1 MKKAFILI
9 GVITL
14 LLIGN
19 QIPVQAATIEKA
31 KDTLIKTT
39 VTTGD
44 GLYKDEYEEGRYI
57 YKGANP
63 NNYLTFNDETA
74 GWRILSVEKDGTL
87 KIIKNQSIGK
97 MIYNTEN
104 TGTYCDNNMA
114 NSYGCNAWAATN
126 NLTDKTKEFSNTVK
140 TGTVLK
146 DSNINILLNNKYYAN
161 LTDKAKKYIISHNFA
176 IGGTSTTNLHTM
188 IQNEK
193 NYQWNGKIGLINYTD
208 FLRTYNNNDQS
219 WIKRGKTLTPN
230 AYTQTDESTIATFLT
245 SKNFYPTEAYSRI
258 SESIYPVIYLNS
270 NISLT
275 GSGTPDDPYTIAD
288 ILEIKFETFGDLEK
302 DLLYRL
308 ESTGMTLENIKQ
320 EINNQIGTKIE
331 ENGKCC
337 TLDSWYL
344 DKDLKT
350 RFDEDTPINSNLTLY
365 GKWSCA
371 DVVNVP
377 NTSIYIQKWILITG
391 ICITVIGIIII
402 GLVIKKKKKKQGV

>member
-63 NNYLTFNDETA
+63 NNYLTFNEETA
-74 GWRILSVEKDGTL
+74 GWRILSVEKDGTI
-87 KIIKNQSIGK
+87 KIIKNQSIGN

-146 DSNINILLNNKYYAN
+146 DSNINQSFKDYLDYFINK
-161 LTDKAKKYIISHNFA
+161 
-176 IGGTSTTNLHTM
+176 
-188 IQNEK
+188 
-193 NYQWNGKIGLINYTD
+193 TD
-208 FLRTYNNNDQS
+208 FNEN
-219 WIKRGKTLTPN
+219 
-230 AYTQTDESTIATFLT
+230 
-245 SKNFYPTEAYSRI
+245 YSYFI
-258 SESIYPVIYLNS
+258 VVE
-270 NISLT
+270 
-275 GSGTPDDPYTIAD
+275 
-288 ILEIKFETFGDLEK
+288 LEK
-302 DLLYRL
+302 GNDYYYY
-308 ESTGMTLENIKQ
+308 TLKV
-320 EINNQIGTKIE
+320 K
-331 ENGKCC
+331 
-337 TLDSWYL
+337 
-344 DKDLKT
+344 
-350 RFDEDTPINSNLTLY
+350 
-365 GKWSCA
+365 
-371 DVVNVP
+371 
-377 NTSIYIQKWILITG
+377 
-391 ICITVIGIIII
+391 
-402 GLVIKKKKKKQGV
+402 